1 MKRRRKQRFNGKLY
15 GKPIGMYGLIFIL
28 AITIG
33 IARDRNV
40 KADTFHTNRNIV
52 ATSSIYNSKDK
63 TTNIIENGVEAEV
76 VKTESKSPPIKKT
89 MPNYKLNLS
98 LENQK
103 LIYELCQ
110 KNGLSYEF
118 VLSVFN
124 LESGFRANAINK
136 NTNGTSDSGIAQL
149 NSRFMSEYEDNAITY
164 CNLPKGTIFDPF
176 NAEHGIRAGIGT
188 LTRLKN
194 YWVQKGVNG
203 ADLMPVI
210 VGSYNLGTKA
220 YEEYIQKTGTIERE
234 YSKQIQKR
242 KDKLKTS
249 NTL

>member
-1 MKRRRKQRFNGKLY
+1 MKRRRKRFDGKLY
-15 GKPIGMYGLIFIL
+15 GKPIGMYGLIFLL

-40 KADTFHTNRNIV
+40 KADDHIINRNIV
-52 ATSSIYNSKDK
+52 ATSSIYSSKDK
-63 TTNIIENGVEAEV
+63 TTNIISNGVEEEEEV
-76 VKTESKSPPIKKT
+76 KEAKSPPV

-98 LENQK
+98 KENQK
-103 LIYELCQ
+103 LIFELCL
-110 KNGLSYEF
+110 KNNLSYEF

-136 NTNGTSDSGIAQL
+136 NTNGTCDSGIAQL
-149 NSRFMSEYEDNAITY
+149 NSKFMGDYEENAITY
-164 CNLPKGTIFDPF
+164 CDLPQGTVFDPF

-194 YWVQKGVNG
+194 YWVQKGVRG

-210 VGSYNLGTKA
+210 VGSYNLGTQA

-234 YSKQIQKR
+234 YSKQIQIR
-242 KDKLKTS
+242 KDKLKTRNS
-249 NTL
+249 L